1 LRDFDVVVIGSGAA
15 GLSAAL
21 TAAELGASVLIA
33 EAEDVVGGS
42 SRLSSGM
49 MMAAGTAQQRAIGI
63 ADSPEN
69 LFREYMQL
77 NQWQVDAGLA
87 RRLAFESG
95 PAVEWLAELGVHF
108 HDTLSFGGEESQP
121 RNHLPVGMGAE
132 IVENLHRAADRAGVE
147 IALRRRIDRLLV
159 EDGAVTGVAVGA
171 DELRAGAVIVASGGF
186 GANVEKLRQYYP
198 APTEAGDW
206 MWYMGAGGS
215 QGDAL
220 DLATQVGAQIAG
232 MGRGLSFLTPNF
244 VREYEATLP
253 GWILMVNAQGR
264 RFCDETVGY
273 GVLDH
278 LARAQ
283 GGRAFVI
290 FDEASRQA
298 APAGK
303 PAAYR
308 QSNPSMPGRKS
319 PNWNDEMVAQMAEK
333 GALARSDSVA
343 ELAGLLQLP
352 VENVVGSVERYNR
365 LVADGE
371 DRDYLKASEF
381 LRPIA
386 TPPFYGAELRWAT
399 IALTSVGLRIDA
411 EARVLTDTSAVIPGL
426 FAAGECTGGVLGD
439 VYVGSGNSYSNCVVF
454 GRIAGRAAALAARQ
468 EEG

>member
-1 LRDFDVVVIGSGAA
+1 MRDVDVIVIGSGAA

-33 EAEDVVGGS
+33 EAEDMVGGS

-49 MMAAGTAQQRAIGI
+49 MMAAGTAQQRAVGI

-87 RRLAFESG
+87 RRLAFESA

-121 RNHLPVGMGAE
+121 RNHLPIGMGAE

-147 IALRRRIDRLLV
+147 IALRRRVDRLLV
-159 EDGAVTGVAVGA
+159 EDGSVTGVAVGA

-186 GANVEKLRQYYP
+186 GANIEKLREYYP

-220 DLATQVGAQIAG
+220 DLAAQVGAQIAG

-253 GWILMVNAQGR
+253 GWILMVNAHGR

-273 GVLDH
+273 GVLDQ

-283 GGRAFVI
+283 GGRAYVI

-298 APAGK
+298 A
-303 PAAYR
+303 
-308 QSNPSMPGRKS
+308 GRKS
-319 PNWNDEMVAQMAEK
+319 PNWNDERVAQMAEK
-333 GALARSDSVA
+333 GAIARSDSVA

-352 VENVVGSVERYNR
+352 VENVVGSVERYNQ

-371 DRDYLKASEF
+371 DGDYLKAAEF

-386 TPPFYGAELRWAT
+386 TPPFFGAELRWAT

-454 GRIAGRAAALAARQ
+454 GRIAGRAAALASRE

>member
-1 LRDFDVVVIGSGAA
+1 LRDFDVVVVGSGAA
-15 GLSAAL
+15 GLSAAV
-21 TAAELGASVLIA
+21 TAAQLGASVLIA

-49 MMAAGTAQQRAIGI
+49 MMAAGTAQQRAVGVQ
-63 ADSPEN
+63 DSPEQ
-69 LFREYMQL
+69 LYREYMQI
-77 NQWQVDAGLA
+77 NQYQVDGGLA

-95 PAVEWLAELGVHF
+95 PAVEWLAELGVQF

-132 IVENLHRAADRAGVE
+132 IVENLRRAAVEAGVE
-147 IALRRRIDRLLV
+147 IALRRRVDRLLID
-159 EDGAVTGVAVGA
+159 DGTVTGVAVGE
-171 DELRAGAVIVASGGF
+171 DELHAGAVVVASGGF
-186 GANVEKLRQYYP
+186 GANVEKLVAHYP

-206 MWYMGAGGS
+206 MWYMGADGS

-220 DLATQVGAQIAG
+220 DLATQVGAQITG
-232 MGRGLSFLTPNF
+232 KGRGLSFLTPNF

-253 GWILMVNAQGR
+253 GWLLLLNGHGR

-283 GGRAFVI
+283 GGRAFVL
-290 FDEASRQA
+290 FDEAARVA
-298 APAGK
+298 APAGV

-319 PNWNDEMVAQMAEK
+319 PNWNDEMIEQMAAK
-333 GALARSDSVA
+333 GNVATADSVA
-343 ELAGLLQLP
+343 ELAGHLGLP
-352 VENVVGSVERYNR
+352 VENVVGSVARYNE
-365 LVADGE
+365 LVSEGE
-371 DRDYLKASEF
+371 DCDYLKASEF

-399 IALTSVGLRIDA
+399 IALTSVGLRIDP
-411 EARVLTDTSAVIPGL
+411 EARVLTDTSTVIPGL

-454 GRIAGRAAALAARQ
+454 GRVAGRAAALAARD
-468 EEG
+468 EN